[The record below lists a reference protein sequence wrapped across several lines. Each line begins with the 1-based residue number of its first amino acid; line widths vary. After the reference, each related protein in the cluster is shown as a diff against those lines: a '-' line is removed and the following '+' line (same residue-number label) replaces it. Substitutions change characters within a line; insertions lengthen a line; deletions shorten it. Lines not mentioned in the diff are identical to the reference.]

1 MYFTIKKRTKKK
13 VKKAKRKE
21 RGRKRR
27 KRNSNNKNE
36 HNLYLY
42 HCLEKADNS
51 SPTASFPMNP
61 LFPYL
66 FSSACDPGTSAGEM
80 EWILIWKDT
89 DVKVFM
95 IKRSVNVIYLHF
107 LSPLSFSLSLSL
119 HTHRHAQ
126 GHSHP

>member
-21 RGRKRR
+21 RARKRR

-36 HNLYLY
+36 HNLY

-51 SPTASFPMNP
+51 SPTASFTMNP

-66 FSSACDPGTSAGEM
+66 FSSACDPGTSAEEM

-95 IKRSVNVIYLHF
+95 IKRSMNVIYLHF

-119 HTHRHAQ
+119 HTHRQAQ